1 MSKENMIEVNKTQT
15 EFYSKKI
22 DTSKNLIYRFWDALR
37 KKGFWA
43 YRQYLGIDAHVVN
56 LHTFWLGD
64 LQNKSVLDFGCGAG
78 NLLSPYLARHARYYV
93 AMDLSDVLI
102 GKLKTKLNN
111 KGITNGQFI
120 SDDFLNYQFN
130 PPKFDVIYAFGV
142 MHHFKDLDVLLDR
155 LEECLET
162 DGAILTYDPTNVSI
176 LSKLIRALYRPF
188 QPDAEWE
195 FPFTNSA
202 FNKIVDKFRI
212 RAAQGYFGKSV
223 LGFPFF
229 FITRK
234 SQIIN
239 NWANSL
245 HKKDLVDLTKD
256 SYKFRR
262 AMNVTMLL
270 VKK

>member
-1 MSKENMIEVNKTQT
+1 MSKESMIEVNKTQT

-22 DTSKNLIYRFWDALR
+22 DTSKNLIYRFWDVLR

-43 YRQYLGIDAHVVN
+43 YRQFLGIDEHVVN
-56 LHTFWLGD
+56 LHTSWLGD

-78 NLLSPYLARHARYYV
+78 NLLSPYLARHARHYV

-111 KGITNGQFI
+111 KGITSGQFI

-162 DGAILTYDPTNVSI
+162 DGTILTYDPTNVSI
-176 LSKLIRALYRPF
+176 LSKLVRALYRPF

-202 FNKIVDKFRI
+202 FNKIVNKFRI
-212 RAAQGYFGKSV
+212 HAAQGYFGKSV

-229 FITRK
+229 FISRK
-234 SQIIN
+234 SRIIN

-245 HKKDLVDLTKD
+245 HKKDLADLTKD
-256 SYKFRR
+256 SYQFRR